1 MNELIQSISG
11 VNVIA
16 EFTAEGKLIP
26 MAVRW
31 NDVKIYKIEKITYS
45 NKCIG
50 VMTSKAAQRYK
61 VTIAGEERYLF
72 YEANGQWFIEN
83 RRHILVDGC

>member
-1 MNELIQSISG
+1 MNEMIQSIVG

-16 EFTAEGKLIP
+16 EFTTEGQLVP

-31 NDVKIYKIEKITYS
+31 KDGKVYDIEKVTYE

-50 VMTSKAAQRYK
+50 LMTSKAANRYK
-61 VTIAGEERYLF
+61 ILIGGEERYLF

-83 RRHILVDGC
+83 KRHVCLQ